1 MGARQ
6 IEVEGVRMS
15 RGKRIK
21 KDGHQVSPSTVEQV
35 RTPITNDELV
45 TKAREM
51 SRLVALSLNQEGTQF
66 R

>member
-1 MGARQ
+1 
-6 IEVEGVRMS
+6 MS